1 MATNSTRWRY
11 ALAPLPCHPPPS
23 REAASECMHAN
34 RRAAQA
40 DISLDHLHL
49 RWGAGAVSNAIA
61 PGRGSVK
68 TGGRGSLGGSA
79 GRSRR
84 PPTGCRARLR

>member
-1 MATNSTRWRY
+1 
-11 ALAPLPCHPPPS
+11 
-23 REAASECMHAN
+23 MHACKW
-34 RRAAQA
+34 RAAQA

-68 TGGRGSLGGSA
+68 TGGRGSLGGKRGSVEA
-79 GRSRR
+79 PADGLPHLARARHIEQSPLARQARFRSRSSSSQ
-84 PPTGCRARLR
+84 

>member
-1 MATNSTRWRY
+1 
-11 ALAPLPCHPPPS
+11 
-23 REAASECMHAN
+23 MHAT
-34 RRAAQA
+34 RAAAAQA

-68 TGGRGSLGGSA
+68 TGGRGSPGANSAPRLRKQQHCGSA
-79 GRSRR
+79 LTPFYVIKELERKDDF
-84 PPTGCRARLR
+84 ARNETASPRGF